1 MQYVKAIFKF
11 ENIEDF
17 QQDLL
22 ISDLADLG
30 FDTFEDSENGFIAFI
45 VKDNFS
51 EQALKDLLAHYTDD
65 FVTNY
70 TLEDVADENWNAEWE
85 KNFNPLIIDDVC
97 YVRATFHEPQPSYP
111 YEIVIDPKMS
121 FGTGHHQTTSM
132 MMQYILA
139 ADLKDKTVL
148 DMGCGTAILAILA
161 AKLGA
166 KNLVAIDYDSVCY
179 ESAIENA
186 ALNNISNLKA
196 LCGSKEVIPNEEY
209 DVIFANINRNIL
221 LDQIHRY
228 AEVLKSGGK
237 IFFSGFYLDPD
248 LGMITAECA
257 KYGIQY
263 LDHKQNGDWVA
274 AQFEKNKWS
283 KEQG

>member
-1 MQYVKAIFKF
+1 MQYTKAIFKF
-11 ENIEDF
+11 ENIEDY

-30 FDTFEDSENGFIAFI
+30 FDTFEDSEKGFTAFI
-45 VKDNFS
+45 IKDNFN
-51 EQALKDLLAHYTDD
+51 EQELKGLLYRYADD
-65 FVTNY
+65 FAVDY
-70 TLEDVADENWNAEWE
+70 WLEDVADENWNAEWE
-85 KNFNPLIIDDVC
+85 KNFSPLIIDDVC
-97 YVRATFHEPQPSYP
+97 YVRATFHESQPSYP
-111 YEIVIDPKMS
+111 YEIIIDPKMS
-121 FGTGHHQTTSM
+121 FGTGHHQTTTM

-139 ADLKDKTVL
+139 ADLKDKATL

-166 KNLVAIDYDSVCY
+166 KNLVAIDYDDVCY
-179 ESAIENA
+179 ESTIENA
-186 ALNNISNLKA
+186 ALNNVTNLKA
-196 LCGSKEVIPNEEY
+196 ICGSKEVIPNEEY

-228 AEVLKSGGK
+228 AEVLKPEGR

-257 KYGIQY
+257 KYGIKY

-274 AQFEKNKWS
+274 AQFEKK
-283 KEQG
+283 

>member
-11 ENIEDF
+11 ENIEDY

-30 FDTFEDSENGFIAFI
+30 FDTFEDSENGFTAF
-45 VKDNFS
+45 VMKDNFS
-51 EQALKDLLAHYTDD
+51 EHALKELLAHYTDD

-166 KNLVAIDYDSVCY
+166 KNLVAIDYDNVCY
-179 ESAIENA
+179 ESTIENA
-186 ALNNISNLKA
+186 VLNNISNLKA

-228 AEVLKSGGK
+228 ADVLQSGGK

-274 AQFEKNKWS
+274 AQFEKK
-283 KEQG
+283 

>member
-11 ENIEDF
+11 KNIEDY

-65 FVTNY
+65 FATNY
-70 TLEDVADENWNAEWE
+70 ALEDVADENWNAEWE

-166 KNLVAIDYDSVCY
+166 KNLVAIDYDNVCY
-179 ESAIENA
+179 ESTIENA

-221 LDQIHRY
+221 LDQIHSY

-274 AQFEKNKWS
+274 AQFEKK
-283 KEQG
+283 

>member
-11 ENIEDF
+11 ENIEDY

-30 FDTFEDSENGFIAFI
+30 FDTFEDSDHGFTAF
-45 VKDNFS
+45 VMKDNFS

-65 FVTNY
+65 FATNY

-166 KNLVAIDYDSVCY
+166 KNLVAIDYDNVCY
-179 ESAIENA
+179 ESTIENA

-228 AEVLKSGGK
+228 AEVLQSGGK

-274 AQFEKNKWS
+274 AQFEKK
-283 KEQG
+283 

>member
-11 ENIEDF
+11 ENIEDY

-65 FVTNY
+65 FATNY
-70 TLEDVADENWNAEWE
+70 ALEDVADENWNAEWE

-132 MMQYILA
+132 MMQYILS

-166 KNLVAIDYDSVCY
+166 KNLVAIDYDNVCY
-179 ESAIENA
+179 ESTIENA

-274 AQFEKNKWS
+274 AQFEKK
-283 KEQG
+283 

>member
-1 MQYVKAIFKF
+1 MQYIKAVFKF
-11 ENIEDF
+11 ENIEEF

-22 ISDLADLG
+22 ISDLAELG
-30 FDTFEDSENGFIAFI
+30 FDTFEDSESGFTAFI
-45 VKDNFS
+45 MKDNFS
-51 EQALKDLLAHYTDD
+51 EQELQGLLYHYADD
-65 FVTNY
+65 FASDY
-70 TLEDVADENWNAEWE
+70 LLEDVADENWNAEWE
-85 KNFNPLIIDDVC
+85 KNFSPLIIDDVC

-121 FGTGHHQTTSM
+121 FGTGHHQTTTM

-139 ADLKDKTVL
+139 ADLKDKEVL

-166 KNLVAIDYDSVCY
+166 KSLVAIDYDDVCY
-179 ESAIENA
+179 ESTIENA
-186 ALNNISNLKA
+186 ALNNVDNLQA
-196 LCGSKEVIPNEEY
+196 ICGSKEVIPSEQY

-228 AEVLKSGGK
+228 AEVLKAEGK

-257 KYGIQY
+257 KYGIKY

-274 AQFEKNKWS
+274 AQFEKK
-283 KEQG
+283 

>member
-1 MQYVKAIFKF
+1 
-11 ENIEDF
+11 
-17 QQDLL
+17 
-22 ISDLADLG
+22 
-30 FDTFEDSENGFIAFI
+30 FDTFEDSENGFTAF
-45 VKDNFS
+45 VMKDNFS
-51 EQALKDLLAHYTDD
+51 EHALKELLAHYTDD

-166 KNLVAIDYDSVCY
+166 KNLVAIDYDNVCY
-179 ESAIENA
+179 ESTIENA
-186 ALNNISNLKA
+186 VLNNISNLKA

-228 AEVLKSGGK
+228 ADVLQSGGK

-274 AQFEKNKWS
+274 AQFEKK
-283 KEQG
+283 